1 MSMVNELNSELAM
14 AVVKKI
20 ETGGKYDRQT
30 MLTILRQIN
39 TTLRP
44 LAKIDRRE
52 KLRDVNKSEERGAT
66 TANSH

>member
-1 MSMVNELNSELAM
+1 MVNELNSELAM

-20 ETGGKYDRQT
+20 EAGGKYDRQM

-52 KLRDVNKSEERGAT
+52 KLGNFKKSEERSVT